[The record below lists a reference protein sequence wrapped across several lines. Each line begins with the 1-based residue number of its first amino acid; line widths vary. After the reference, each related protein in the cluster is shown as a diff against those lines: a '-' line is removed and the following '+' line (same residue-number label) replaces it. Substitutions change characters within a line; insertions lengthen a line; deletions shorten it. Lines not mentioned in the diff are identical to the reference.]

1 IIIGL
6 GLVQMTVLARI
17 IDNHQFG
24 LLMVFSRKL
33 ISICRF
39 VNEAFEY
46 RQENDFDIEPDAP
59 FADELPQFINVL
71 TGGMSIV
78 GPRPHAVA

>member
-1 IIIGL
+1 MI
-6 GLVQMTVLARI
+6 TVAI
-17 IDNHQFG
+17 ADHFAP
-24 LLMVFSRKL
+24 LMVFSRKL

-59 FADELPQFINVL
+59 FADVLKVELDAFFHFLQRVGFAAPAINL
-71 TGGMSIV
+71 
-78 GPRPHAVA
+78 RPA